1 MTTSAELV
9 PVEQVDRDAAAALIW
24 KLNWYS
30 AEKRDIIRD
39 GKNDTHPVVEAFARH
54 RLAAISLTLEEA
66 ARVAD
71 DAATEVSIRIDNMV
85 RIRSA
90 QRRIDAQKERRV
102 GLQNIAQ
109 SLRSMALA
117 QDRSGG

>member
-39 GKNDTHPVVEAFARH
+39 GKNDTHPVVEAFAHH

-66 ARVAD
+66 IGVA
-71 DAATEVSIRIDNMV
+71 AEH
-85 RIRSA
+85 A
-90 QRRIDAQKERRV
+90 QRARDNVGKCEPWSAAQGEWSRARD
-102 GLQNIAQ
+102 LAEDIAQ

-117 QDRSGG
+117 QDHSGG